1 MRSFFHHLSG
11 ILLLPVLCLLT
22 ACGGPVEVS
31 DQLEISLAET
41 TVSSDAGSVFVRVTS
56 NGSWTLD
63 FVEPDVDWARLEMT
77 SGNGSRNSIIL
88 SYSANRGSES
98 RSVTVRAT
106 AADGKKTS
114 QAVLTQRSYVAP
126 APSGISGGK
135 AATASFKWLE
145 LPETDATDG
154 MDFLWHLVDINGKMV
169 RNYSCYWNY
178 SDRVSIW
185 VAYPLCKDYL
195 GSLGRSDAWG
205 FDPLLPAVSQQNV
218 SGGYWAG
225 NNGYYD
231 RGHQIPSADRTANY
245 AMNAATFYGT
255 NMTPQKNSFNA
266 GLWASLESK
275 VRDWSRSSDTL
286 YVVTGCVLDGAKYY
300 ALDRASNKI
309 TAPAAYY
316 KAVLRYAPSSS
327 TGLGHA
333 GYMGCAVWMEHKET
347 ASSAKMDKTYSMSI
361 DALEQKLGIDLF
373 VNLPDKVGKSVA
385 DQIEAEDPQKI
396 SWWW

>member
-1 MRSFFHHLSG
+1 MRLKN
-11 ILLLPVLCLLT
+11 LLRPAAGGGVLCLLT
-22 ACGGPVEVS
+22 ACGGPVAES

-56 NGSWTLD
+56 SGPWTLD
-63 FVEPDVDWARLEMT
+63 FVEPDVSWARLEMT
-77 SGNGSRNSIIL
+77 SGEGSRNSIIL

-126 APSGISGGK
+126 TPSGISGGK

-154 MDFLWHLVDINGKMV
+154 MDFLWHMVDINGKMV

-185 VAYPLCKDYL
+185 VAYPLCNEYL

-255 NMTPQKNSFNA
+255 NMTPQKNVFNS
-266 GLWASLESK
+266 GIWASLEGK
-275 VRDWSRSSDTL
+275 VRSWSQSSDTL
-286 YVVTGCVLDGAKYY
+286 YVVTGCVVKDATFY
-300 ALDRASNKI
+300 ALDRANNRI
-309 TAPAAYY
+309 TAPTAYF
-316 KAVLRYAPSSS
+316 KALLRYQKNS
-327 TGLGHA
+327 TIGHSGYLGVAFWYDH
-333 GYMGCAVWMEHKET
+333 E
-347 ASSAKMDKTYSMSI
+347 KTNWSGKSFSRTESLSI
-361 DALEQKLGIDLF
+361 SELEQKLGYHLF
-373 VNLPDKVGKSVA
+373 VNLPDRVGAPTADLIKSE
-385 DQIEAEDPQKI
+385 IPT
-396 SWWW
+396 SNNWWWTH